1 MLRILLID
9 DNPDDRILVTRQ
21 LQQEFPHLEFTSPID
36 AKSLDKVLQVGNFD
50 LAIVDYEL
58 GWSDGLTL
66 LNAIKALY
74 PDCPVIMC
82 TDSGSEEV
90 AVEGMKSGLSD
101 YVLKRKPLH
110 RLAIA
115 VRDTLEKQKMRRE
128 YAAAVEELQLSEE
141 RLRLAL
147 FAAQMGSW
155 DWNILTGEVI
165 WSEDC
170 ERLFGLAPG
179 SFQGTYEA
187 FLACVHP
194 ADREVVDKGI
204 SNALETRTNFN
215 QEFRVVRRDG
225 SVRWL
230 VGRGQ
235 VLSDE
240 KGKARRMIG
249 VDVDIS
255 DRKQREVELRQH
267 AEELEV
273 ANRLKDEFL
282 AIVSH
287 ELRTPLNAILGWTQ
301 LLRSRNFDEAT
312 KKRSLE
318 VIERNALQQNQLI
331 EDILDTSRLMRGQMQ
346 LQTSPV
352 NLVRVIEN
360 TLNTVRLSAE
370 AKSIN
375 FRFLI
380 LDSPLGSGDRR
391 VGDFPVKSQESP
403 IPINPESNRLLVEN
417 PQFMVMGDLNR
428 LQQIVWNLF
437 SNAIKFTP
445 PGGRVEVL
453 LSLEHGEIE
462 RQKVIPSAEVQK
474 EEAKSQKQELLSS
487 PIPNPQFPIS
497 YARITVSDTGE
508 GISADFLPYVFD
520 RFRQADSSTT
530 RSRNGLGLGLAIAR
544 QLVELHGGTIFAES
558 QGEGQGATFIV
569 NLPIIEARKASKPEI
584 DNPKPKIQNSKL
596 LDGLQVLS
604 VDDDPDTLDLL
615 VMILE
620 GEGAKV
626 TAVSSVDEAL
636 QALAE
641 FQPDVLVSDIGMPK
655 ADGYA
660 LIRQI
665 RLKEKGQGERLKAIA
680 LTAYGKQEDKIQA
693 LSAGF
698 HMYLPKPID
707 PDMLVNAIAS
717 LVGRARD

>member
-1 MLRILLID
+1 
-9 DNPDDRILVTRQ
+9 
-21 LQQEFPHLEFTSPID
+21 
-36 AKSLDKVLQVGNFD
+36 
-50 LAIVDYEL
+50 
-58 GWSDGLTL
+58 
-66 LNAIKALY
+66 
-74 PDCPVIMC
+74 
-82 TDSGSEEV
+82 
-90 AVEGMKSGLSD
+90 
-101 YVLKRKPLH
+101 
-110 RLAIA
+110 
-115 VRDTLEKQKMRRE
+115 
-128 YAAAVEELQLSEE
+128 LQLSEE

-194 ADREVVDKGI
+194 EDREVVDKGI

-215 QEFRVVRRDG
+215 QEFRVVWSDG
-225 SVRWL
+225 SVHWL

-352 NLVRVIEN
+352 NLVSVIEN

-403 IPINPESNRLLVEN
+403 IPHQSRIRSAPCRKSTIPGDGRSESLAANCLES
-417 PQFMVMGDLNR
+417 
-428 LQQIVWNLF
+428 I

-462 RQKVIPSAEVQK
+462 RQKVIPSTEVQK

-569 NLPIIEARKASKPEI
+569 NLPIMEARKASKPEI

-717 LVGRARD
+717 LVGRARG

>member
-9 DNPDDRILVTRQ
+9 DNPDDRTLVTRQ
-21 LQQEFPHLEFTSPID
+21 LQQEFPQLEFTSPID

-58 GWSDGLTL
+58 GWSNGLTL

-194 ADREVVDKGI
+194 EDREVVDKGI
-204 SNALETRTNFN
+204 SNALSTRTNFN
-215 QEFRVVRRDG
+215 QEFRVVRSDG
-225 SVRWL
+225 SVSWL

-255 DRKQREVELRQH
+255 DRKQREVELRQY

-312 KKRSLE
+312 RKRSLE

-346 LQTSPV
+346 LQISPV

-375 FRFLI
+375 FQFLI
-380 LDSPLGSGDRR
+380 LDSPLGSGDGR
-391 VGDFPVKSQESP
+391 VEDSPVKSQSP
-403 IPINPESNRLLVEN
+403 IPINPKSDPPLIEN
-417 PQFMVMGDLNR
+417 PQFVVMGDLNR
-428 LQQIVWNLF
+428 LQQVVWNLF

-445 PGGRVEVL
+445 PGGRVEVR

-462 RQKVIPSAEVQK
+462 RQKAIPSTEVQK
-474 EEAKSQKQELLSS
+474 EEGKSQKQELLSS
-487 PIPNPQFPIS
+487 PIPHPQSPIS

-508 GISADFLPYVFD
+508 GISAEFLPYAFE
-520 RFRQADSSTT
+520 RFRQADSTTT

-558 QGEGQGATFIV
+558 KGEGQGATFIV
-569 NLPIIEARKASKPEI
+569 NLPIIDARKASEPKT

-626 TAVSSVDEAL
+626 TAVSCVDEAL
-636 QALAE
+636 QALE
-641 FQPDVLVSDIGMPK
+641 KFQPDVLVSDIGMPK
-655 ADGYA
+655 ANGYD

-665 RLKEKGQGERLKAIA
+665 RLKEKGQGDMLKAIA
-680 LTAYGKQEDKIQA
+680 LTAYGRQEDKIQA

-698 HMYLPKPID
+698 QMYLPKPID
-707 PDMLVNAIAS
+707 PDILVNAIAS
-717 LVGRARD
+717 LTERARG